1 MLLTAT
7 FVVATFYT
15 GLAYPGDV
23 FCRDATMRELQAAG
37 VPWVAVDVRWYE
49 TGRVRCG
56 DLLVVDFGGG
66 RTLRAYALDAGPL
79 GQYQVQ
85 GLGTIGVDVPAHL
98 WPLRTRAAV
107 VTMRNMTAECRR
119 RFVQ

>member
-1 MLLTAT
+1 MMT
-7 FVVATFYT
+7 FALVVATWYAGYT
-15 GLAYPGDV
+15 GDV
-23 FCRDATMRELQAAG
+23 YCRDATTRELQAAG
-37 VPWVAVDVRWYE
+37 MPWVAVDVRWYE

-56 DLLVVDFGGG
+56 DLLEVTFPG

-79 GQYQVQ
+79 SQYQVQ

-98 WPLRTRAAV
+98 WPVKGRAAV
-107 VTMRNMTAECRR
+107 VGVRNLTAECRR